1 MGAELEAGSA
11 RSACRLLTEHFHE
24 CPAYATVSSTA
35 QGDHL
40 WRLQRGP
47 KAKGLLS
54 KGFKQTFMKMQ
65 LFKYLEKKKKKK
77 VLLSS
82 QSSGDRVPSR
92 DCNTNRLKQV
102 ANLTTHASALG
113 HFSPNC

>member
-1 MGAELEAGSA
+1 
-11 RSACRLLTEHFHE
+11 LLTEHFHE

-65 LFKYLEKKKKKK
+65 LFKYLEKKKKKRK
-77 VLLSS
+77 SYCPANPLGIAFLPVTATLTDS
-82 QSSGDRVPSR
+82 
-92 DCNTNRLKQV
+92 NRL
-102 ANLTTHASALG
+102 
-113 HFSPNC
+113 PI

>member
-1 MGAELEAGSA
+1 MEA
-11 RSACRLLTEHFHE
+11 
-24 CPAYATVSSTA
+24 PAWSKSKGIT
-35 QGDHL
+35 QQ
-40 WRLQRGP
+40 RLQADIHENAALQVLG
-47 KAKGLLS
+47 K
-54 KGFKQTFMKMQ
+54 
-65 LFKYLEKKKKKK
+65 KKKKKK